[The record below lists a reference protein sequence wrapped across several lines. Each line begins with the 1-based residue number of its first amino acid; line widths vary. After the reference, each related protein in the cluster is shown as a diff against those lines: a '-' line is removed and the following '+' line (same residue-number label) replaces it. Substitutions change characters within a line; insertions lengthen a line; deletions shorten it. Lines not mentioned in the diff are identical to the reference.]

1 MGGLFCKECDNYN
14 FLRSHEIKPPSR
26 IVLQVKSFSMLT
38 NEQFTRC
45 VTLYLDTV
53 YRVAFNYIK
62 SAADADDV
70 TQNVFLKLLKE
81 QKPFESDDHVKNWLI
96 RVTLNECKN
105 LVRSKW
111 WKHESFEEYAENLSF
126 DNPAQSDLFYAVM
139 ALPKKYRVPIYLHYY
154 EEYSTQE
161 IARILKVS
169 KNTVCT
175 QLRRGRELLR
185 ESLQE
190 VDANV

>member
-1 MGGLFCKECDNYN
+1 M
-14 FLRSHEIKPPSR
+14 
-26 IVLQVKSFSMLT
+26 
-38 NEQFTRC
+38 
-45 VTLYLDTV
+45 
-53 YRVAFNYIK
+53 
-62 SAADADDV
+62 
-70 TQNVFLKLLKE
+70 
-81 QKPFESDDHVKNWLI
+81 
-96 RVTLNECKN
+96 TLNECKN